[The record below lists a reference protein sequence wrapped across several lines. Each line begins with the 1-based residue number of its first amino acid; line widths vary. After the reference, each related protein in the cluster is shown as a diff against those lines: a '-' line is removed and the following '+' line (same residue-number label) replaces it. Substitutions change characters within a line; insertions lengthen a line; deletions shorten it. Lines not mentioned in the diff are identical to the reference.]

1 MIGLKQNKPVSV
13 LSLDWRYDTLR
24 FESVRKSTN
33 ACQSREKG
41 ELNLP
46 EDLFS
51 VEPELV
57 GTQLRE
63 KLKVRER
70 NRILLGQPLENFS
83 LRFIGALRPVAFLL
97 HKPFGVRSGELPGLN
112 HLI

>member
-13 LSLDWRYDTLR
+13 LSLDWRYDTLH

-33 ACQSREKG
+33 ACQSLEKG
-41 ELNLP
+41 EFNLS

-51 VEPELV
+51 VEPELI

-63 KLKVRER
+63 KL
-70 NRILLGQPLENFS
+70 NSLGLQVKACVSTL
-83 LRFIGALRPVAFLL
+83 PVGWA
-97 HKPFGVRSGELPGLN
+97 RSRAGTPQ
-112 HLI
+112 